1 MMGAESL
8 RYRAPASLEKKVR
21 AALVRQDREERKAG
35 WFRFQ
40 WPSLGATAAAATA
53 ALALVVL
60 VWFRPAAN
68 TLDQEV
74 VESHIRS
81 LMGNHLMDVPST
93 DQHTVKPWF
102 AGKLDFSPPVQDF
115 SAEGFPLIGGRLD
128 YLDGHPVAALLYR
141 RNQHIINVFVWPVTT
156 NDRGLRDTTRQG
168 YHVIETIH
176 GGMEYCLVS
185 DLNQLELK
193 QLGNRLTK

>member
-8 RYRAPASLEKKVR
+8 RYHAPASLEKKVR
-21 AALVRQDREERKAG
+21 AALVRQDREERNTG

-40 WPSLGATAAAATA
+40 WPSLAAAAVA
-53 ALALVVL
+53 ALALVAL
-60 VWFRPAAN
+60 IWFRPASN
-68 TLDQEV
+68 TLEREV
-74 VESHIRS
+74 VDSHIRS
-81 LMGNHLMDVPST
+81 LMGSHLMDVPST

-115 SAEGFPLIGGRLD
+115 SAEGFPLIGGRLE
-128 YLDGHPVAALLYR
+128 YLEGHPVAAVIYR
-141 RNQHIINVFVWPVTT
+141 RNQHIINVFVWPVAAS
-156 NDRGLRDTTRQG
+156 DRGFRDTTRQG

-176 GGMEYCLVS
+176 GGMQYCLVS

-193 QLGNRLTK
+193 QLADHLTR